1 MTLNKQIV
9 FKVFGVIMI
18 FFLLTLIFLW
28 FYYKKIETKYTDDIS
43 DVSQARNIGEGG
55 LTQSKNMNSEPS
67 IQKNLVSPDINNISV
82 NGELSIKNTAILV
95 ASKMGSYST
104 DTFNFSNLRDISSLM
119 TDNMNSYVDDLI
131 DRLSTLPDDGSYYG
145 VTTKALSV
153 EVVDPSGI
161 ESGVVDTIVSCQRV
175 EVTGKDNPVQ
185 KIKYQKLKMK
195 LLKQD
200 DKWLADEVE
209 WL

>member
-1 MTLNKQIV
+1 
-9 FKVFGVIMI
+9 
-18 FFLLTLIFLW
+18 
-28 FYYKKIETKYTDDIS
+28 
-43 DVSQARNIGEGG
+43 
-55 LTQSKNMNSEPS
+55 
-67 IQKNLVSPDINNISV
+67 
-82 NGELSIKNTAILV
+82 
-95 ASKMGSYST
+95 
-104 DTFNFSNLRDISSLM
+104 M